1 MHKSKISESK
11 LEKKRYR
18 KRYQK
23 YIQTQEYDFLDTTF
37 KLSKSK
43 TKKPKKSTTNK
54 KVEKILKEKTTV
66 EIDLSVFLLVLK
78 QLLISNKITKDQL
91 IRLLAEI
98 EDKKDHLSIKNT
110 KFDDVDYKLTKNSD
124 KNECRAYWLYLM
136 EKGEL
141 FCDICGNPITTIKGP
156 NRLTFDHILP
166 QSKGGKTNGENASAT
181 HQVCNGLKAD
191 YLPSEWEQIGLTV
204 LAAHKIPVDLLH
216 CLYQYRIIKTH

>member
-1 MHKSKISESK
+1 MNKSRISDTK

-18 KRYQK
+18 KRYQR
-23 YIQTQEYDFLDTTF
+23 YLQLQEYDFLDTKF
-37 KLSKSK
+37 NSKK
-43 TKKPKKSTTNK
+43 THKKKIKKSHSNK

-66 EIDLSVFLLVLK
+66 EIDLSTFLLMLK
-78 QLLISNKITKDQL
+78 QLLLSNKITKDQ
-91 IRLLAEI
+91 IIQIIAEA
-98 EDKKDHLSIKNT
+98 EEKKDSIIIKS
-110 KFDDVDYKLTKNSD
+110 KFSDKEYKLTKQSD

-156 NRLTFDHILP
+156 QRLTYDHIIP

-181 HQVCNGLKAD
+181 HQVCNGLKTD

-216 CLYQYRIIKTH
+216 CLYEYKLVNNR